1 MEINILIIYIFG
13 ILLIFVVS
21 TLVKST
27 REEDQKY
34 VDFFQQLA
42 IRTGLDYF
50 RNDDNAYPFVAGKY
64 FDRLT
69 KLEFLNV
76 GGYEGVLPTICMCI
90 TIQLA
95 NTTTWSLEIEK
106 RDFFNNDQSAISNPD
121 FQGKYV
127 ISSSCEDLSGEIMA
141 LSILKQKLVN
151 INFDSLTIKGEEL
164 KMWRQGKE
172 DDIEF
177 LRYCLRSLHDLAS
190 ILETRMG

>member
-1 MEINILIIYIFG
+1 MEINFLLIYIFG

-21 TLVKST
+21 TLIKST

-50 RNDDNAYPFVAGKY
+50 RNDDNAYPFVAGNY
-64 FDRLT
+64 FARPT

-76 GGYEGVLPTICMCI
+76 GDYEGVLPTICMCI
-90 TIQLA
+90 TIQLV

-127 ISSSCEDLSGEIMA
+127 VSSSCEDLSGEIMA